1 MEVKKDLQ
9 TEVHRQPQPFPFMPR
24 MGQIISFD
32 YPNKSKEPNRQKGIY
47 ERSNMNPVLLIGGF
61 ENERFAHGTN
71 LRYFQLYPDL
81 HAALHQLIK
90 NVLEVNSYDRSTG
103 ELIDNRMAATKKLF
117 SPNTLSL
124 YSIDF
129 KPPGQPKGIE
139 NIMEYYW
146 RRYDMYVMKNL
157 KLININ
163 NAVATV
169 KNGGIF
175 K

>member
-1 MEVKKDLQ
+1 MKPKSDLQ
-9 TEVHRQPQPFPFMPR
+9 TEIHRKPQNFPFVPR
-24 MGQIISFD
+24 MGHIISFE
-32 YPNKSKEPNRQKGIY
+32 YPNKSKEPNKQKGVY

-71 LRYFQLYPDL
+71 LRYFEWYPDL
-81 HAALHQLIK
+81 HAALSQMIN
-90 NVLEVNSYDRSTG
+90 NVLSVNSYDRSTG
-103 ELIDNRMAATKKLF
+103 ELIDSRMATTKKLF

-146 RRYDMYVMKNL
+146 RRYDMYVMKNVRI
-157 KLININ
+157 ININ
-163 NAVATV
+163 NVMTTV
-169 KNGGIF
+169 KSGGIF